1 MEPPGRHHTLT
12 AGKTGTSEDVMTGQP
27 TYRFKH
33 KNIFGMEQL
42 SRDDIGHIIAT
53 AQSFT
58 EISNRSIKKVPTL
71 RGKTI
76 VNLFLEPSTRTRLSF
91 EIAAKRMSADT
102 FNIAASG
109 SSAQKGETIIDTARN
124 IEAMKPDIIVLR
136 HSSSGAPHLLARN
149 VDCSVINAGDGIHE
163 HPSQGLLDIM
173 TILDHK
179 PALDG
184 LKIAI
189 VGDIAHSRVAGSD
202 IIGFTRLGAR
212 VCLAGPATFMPYGV
226 ESLGVEVCQT
236 VEDAVEGADVVMAL
250 RIQKERQNDPLI
262 PSLREYAVQ
271 YGINRKRLARAKD
284 DVLVMHPGPIN
295 RGVEMNPDV
304 ADGPW
309 SVILGQVTNGVAVR
323 MALLYLVMGGAKEN
337 QEPVES

>member
-1 MEPPGRHHTLT
+1 MGAPGRHHSLA
-12 AGKTGTSEDVMTGQP
+12 AGSTGANEEGMTGQQ
-27 TYRFKH
+27 TYTFRHKH
-33 KNIFGMEQL
+33 IFGMEQL
-42 SRDDIGHIIAT
+42 SREDINYIIST
-53 AQSFT
+53 AQSFK
-58 EISNRSIKKVPTL
+58 EISSRQIKKVPTL

-102 FNIAASG
+102 FNIAAST

-136 HSSSGAPHLLARN
+136 HSSSGAPQLLAKHI
-149 VDCSVINAGDGIHE
+149 DCSVINGGDGIHE

-179 PALDG
+179 GTLEG
-184 LKIAI
+184 LNVAI

-212 VCLAGPATFMPYGV
+212 VRLAGPATFMPYGIEALGAEVYSSV
-226 ESLGVEVCQT
+226 EE
-236 VEDAVEGADVVMAL
+236 AVAGADVVMAL

-262 PSLREYAVQ
+262 PSLREYAIH
-271 YGINRKRLARAKD
+271 YGITRKRLKLAKG

-309 SVILGQVTNGVAVR
+309 SVILDQVTNGVAVR
-323 MALLYLVMGGAKEN
+323 MALLYLVMGGSKDN
-337 QEPVES
+337 QESVEN